1 MTTLKNIFEPFHLS
15 DEAEKLFFSK
25 FKTKKWKKNAFL
37 LKKGHIAYEVHFLL
51 KGAARCYYEENGKEI
66 VAFFAFEG
74 ESISSTLSFMTQ
86 TPSDEVV
93 QLLENAEIA
102 TISYND
108 LELLYAQNH
117 EICNMGRKFVE
128 MLCLEL
134 EERLRTLQFKSAQER
149 YAYVLEQNPQIIQR
163 VSSIHLSSF
172 LGISPETLSRIR
184 GK

>member
-1 MTTLKNIFEPFHLS
+1 MITLKNIFEPFHLS

-25 FKTKKWKKNAFL
+25 FKTKKWKKNTFL

-51 KGAARCYYEENGKEI
+51 KGAARCYYEENDKEI

-86 TPSDEVV
+86 APSDEVV
-93 QLLENAEIA
+93 QLLENSDIA

-134 EERLRTLQFKSAQER
+134 EDRLRALQFKSAQER